1 MIMKASTLH
10 VVGQN
15 DLAMGNQYKDMIH
28 NYLYEGDDDK
38 EMKKLAALMVE
49 AMIKELDRGY
59 TNTNKKYCI
68 PCASE
73 VTAIIGKMSAS
84 RNNPS
89 K

>member
-1 MIMKASTLH
+1 
-10 VVGQN
+10 
-15 DLAMGNQYKDMIH
+15 
-28 NYLYEGDDDK
+28 
-38 EMKKLAALMVE
+38 MVE
-49 AMIKELDRGY
+49 AMIKELDSGDSHP
-59 TNTNKKYCI
+59 NKKYCI